1 MKKIVIASF
10 ILLISYSATA
20 QMGVLGKKAAKQI
33 ELLKE
38 RTMLVVLWDDGE
50 LDGFNDNIKKA
61 IDEVWTFSSDIKYI
75 TKDEWRKLSKNKEE
89 REKYT
94 NLYYTTKM
102 LNANAPDH
110 SLVFGLLEK
119 KVSTHFVFTP
129 KTELADLMLSLKN
142 MQLDLEIGNNYK
154 KVVKE
159 QRMEFTKFMKENL
172 PEMTLYIDKEL
183 VTKKLVKKIEKT
195 YPYPYK
201 LVSHEEINT
210 AILTKDPNVLFIRS
224 FVKAQRPSTK
234 TREDSNNVTY
244 SRTSSMNFA
253 MKMIYRASDLKL
265 VGGTGPGDKIDIKD
279 LEMLLM
285 VMKM

>member
-1 MKKIVIASF
+1 MKKT
-10 ILLISYSATA
+10 ILVFCMALICFNTSA

-33 ELLKE
+33 ELLKD
-38 RTMLVVLWDDGE
+38 RTMLVVLWDDDE
-50 LDGFNDNIKKA
+50 LDGYNENIKKA
-61 IDEVWTFSSDIKYI
+61 IDDVWTFSNDIKYV
-75 TKDEWRKLSKNKEE
+75 TKDEWRELSKNKDE

-102 LNANAPDH
+102 LNANAPNH

-119 KVSTHFVFTP
+119 KVSTHFIFTP
-129 KTELADLMLSLKN
+129 KVGLADLMLSLKN

-159 QRMEFTKFMKENL
+159 QRTNFINYAKDNL
-172 PEMTLYIDKEL
+172 PNMTLYIDKDM
-183 VTKKLVKKIEKT
+183 VTKKLIKNIEKT

-201 LVSHEEINT
+201 LVSYEDINA
-210 AILTKDPNVLFIRS
+210 AILSKDPNVLFIRE
-224 FVKAQRPSTK
+224 FVKAQRPMTK
-234 TREDSNNVTY
+234 TRETANNVAY
-244 SRTSSMNFA
+244 SKMGSMNFA
-253 MKMIYRASDLKL
+253 MKMLYRTSDLKL

-279 LEMLLM
+279 LEMLLK